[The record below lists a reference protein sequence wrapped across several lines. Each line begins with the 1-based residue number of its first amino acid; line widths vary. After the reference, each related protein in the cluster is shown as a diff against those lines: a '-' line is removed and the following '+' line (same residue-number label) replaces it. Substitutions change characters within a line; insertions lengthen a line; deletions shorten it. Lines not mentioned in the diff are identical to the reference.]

1 MAQLD
6 GIVTSQDV
14 RTNWLEMA
22 HREKQMWKGTW
33 EAGIKYEIL
42 HLTASVDSRYAIYN
56 ETTVV

>member
-6 GIVTSQDV
+6 GIVTFQDV

-22 HREKQMWKGTW
+22 HREKQMWKGT
-33 EAGIKYEIL
+33 
-42 HLTASVDSRYAIYN
+42 RYAIYN